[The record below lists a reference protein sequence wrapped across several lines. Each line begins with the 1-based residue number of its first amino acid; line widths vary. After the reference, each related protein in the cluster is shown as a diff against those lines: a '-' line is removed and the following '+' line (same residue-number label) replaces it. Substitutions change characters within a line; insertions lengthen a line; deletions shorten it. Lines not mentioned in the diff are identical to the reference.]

1 MKRHQ
6 LLIILMLFIFN
17 ISSFSQRIDTLYY
30 DSTGKGVETR
40 EFATYAMYASYA
52 KDSNYSNKFRI
63 YYADSNSLSGEGDFI
78 SVDKYDMEKN
88 VYNNKVTFYYKNGN
102 TLQIAHYQNGKFH
115 ENAVTF
121 YENGQI
127 KSNWNYQNGTPNG
140 ACINYHPNGLIAN
153 KANLVNGKFDGI
165 YYEFPEDGKSCN
177 QVEYKNGEPVT
188 PYFTQS
194 TSEGYVTKYKLQDG
208 SLYLEMPTINEKQT
222 FHDKGTTWDYYTKNG
237 LTLLVSASANRDY
250 GKYYTLSIV
259 LTNNSNQPIDFNP
272 SLITAYNNKKN
283 KMETL
288 KVLEANEYIERVS
301 RRQNWGAFF
310 NAFNE
315 NMAAA
320 KAGYSASSTQTN
332 SSYAGGSVS
341 GAVGAA
347 VGTNGAAVGAA
358 VGATAYAGS
367 VNTSSTTVSYN
378 GAAAYQAQLIA
389 SDRIANYNEQLLN
402 ERQMKDEGYLKRTTV
417 GAGESISG
425 YINIKFEKGDELT
438 VNIPINSIVYPFI
451 WTTNN

>member
-1 MKRHQ
+1 
-6 LLIILMLFIFN
+6 
-17 ISSFSQRIDTLYY
+17 
-30 DSTGKGVETR
+30 
-40 EFATYAMYASYA
+40 
-52 KDSNYSNKFRI
+52 
-63 YYADSNSLSGEGDFI
+63 
-78 SVDKYDMEKN
+78 
-88 VYNNKVTFYYKNGN
+88 
-102 TLQIAHYQNGKFH
+102 
-115 ENAVTF
+115 
-121 YENGQI
+121 
-127 KSNWNYQNGTPNG
+127 
-140 ACINYHPNGLIAN
+140 
-153 KANLVNGKFDGI
+153 
-165 YYEFPEDGKSCN
+165 
-177 QVEYKNGEPVT
+177 
-188 PYFTQS
+188 
-194 TSEGYVTKYKLQDG
+194 
-208 SLYLEMPTINEKQT
+208 MPTINEKQT
-222 FHDKGTTWDYYTKNG
+222 FHDKGTTWDYYIKNG

>member
-1 MKRHQ
+1 
-6 LLIILMLFIFN
+6 MLFIFN

-40 EFATYAMYASYA
+40 EFATYVMYASYA

>member
-30 DSTGKGVETR
+30 DNAGKGVETK
-40 EFATYAMYASYA
+40 EFASYIGYASYA
-52 KDSNYSNKFRI
+52 KDANFGNRI
-63 YYADSNSLSGEGDFI
+63 RVYYADSNTLYMEGSFLSI
-78 SVDKYDMEKN
+78 DKYDMTKGAYDGERRA
-88 VYNNKVTFYYKNGN
+88 YYKNGN
-102 TLQIAHYQNGKFH
+102 MMQISNFKNGVQNGETK
-115 ENAVTF
+115 EY
-121 YENGQI
+121 YENGQLQGEFNYKDGI
-127 KSNWNYQNGTPNG
+127 FDNVNISYYQNG
-140 ACINYHPNGLIAN
+140 LIHKKSTFA
-153 KANLVNGKFDGI
+153 NGKLNGI
-165 YYEFPEDGKSCN
+165 LYEFPEDGKSCN
-177 QVEYKNGEPVT
+177 QLEYKDGEPVT

-222 FHDKGTTWDYYTKNG
+222 FHDKGTTWDYYIKNG

>member
-1 MKRHQ
+1 
-6 LLIILMLFIFN
+6 MLFIFN

-40 EFATYAMYASYA
+40 EFATYVMYASYA

-347 VGTNGAAVGAA
+347 VGTNGAVVGAA

>member
-1 MKRHQ
+1 M
-6 LLIILMLFIFN
+6 
-17 ISSFSQRIDTLYY
+17 
-30 DSTGKGVETR
+30 
-40 EFATYAMYASYA
+40 
-52 KDSNYSNKFRI
+52 
-63 YYADSNSLSGEGDFI
+63 GEGDFI
-78 SVDKYDMEKN
+78 SVDKYDLEKMVYDN
-88 VYNNKVTFYYKNGN
+88 EVKLYYNNGKVQ
-102 TLQIAHYQNGKFH
+102 QIAHYQNGKFH
-115 ENAVTF
+115 GDVVLF

-127 KSNWNYQNGTPNG
+127 QSCCAYNEGVPHGNSIAYYQNG
-140 ACINYHPNGLIAN
+140 LISK
-153 KANLVNGKFDGI
+153 KANFVDGKFDGI

-188 PYFTQS
+188 PYYTQS

-425 YINIKFEKGDELT
+425 YINVKFEKGDELT

>member
-30 DSTGKGVETR
+30 DNAGKGVETK
-40 EFATYAMYASYA
+40 EFASYIGYASYA
-52 KDSNYSNKFRI
+52 KDANFGNRI
-63 YYADSNSLSGEGDFI
+63 RVYYADSNTLYMEVSFLSIDI
-78 SVDKYDMEKN
+78 YDMTKGAYDGERRA
-88 VYNNKVTFYYKNGN
+88 YYKNGN
-102 TLQIAHYQNGKFH
+102 MMQISNFKNGVQNGETK
-115 ENAVTF
+115 EY
-121 YENGQI
+121 YENGQLQGEFNYKDGI
-127 KSNWNYQNGTPNG
+127 FDNVNISYYQNG
-140 ACINYHPNGLIAN
+140 LIHKKSTFA
-153 KANLVNGKFDGI
+153 NGKLNGI
-165 YYEFPEDGKSCN
+165 LYEFPEDGKSCN
-177 QVEYKNGEPVT
+177 QLEYKDGEPVT

-194 TSEGYVTKYKLQDG
+194 TSEGYVTKYKFQDG

-222 FHDKGTTWDYYTKNG
+222 FHDKGTTWDYYIKNG